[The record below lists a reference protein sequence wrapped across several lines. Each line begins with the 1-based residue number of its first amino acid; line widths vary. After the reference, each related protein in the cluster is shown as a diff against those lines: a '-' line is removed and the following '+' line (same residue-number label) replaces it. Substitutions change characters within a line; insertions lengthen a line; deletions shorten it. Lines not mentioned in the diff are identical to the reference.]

1 MADDHQGN
9 ANSIGNMYDVSKQV
23 KRSQVE
29 YGSERGSTDNIVTQA
44 QAERMANEGG
54 MSSKF
59 YKEKAQELLGDR
71 RFQQLMKDLKKQKLN
86 IEDVF
91 KESYESYQQIVSGRN
106 AAELDPQTFWQR
118 IIESEPFQTGGKENQ
133 RAWAMEN
140 VIVADLVNASLFTKL
155 RDLSIAGRE
164 VMNYADVKDID
175 GPVKMVRDNLILGL
189 YNVKRSRYLIS
200 DQFGHYVHKT
210 LKLQGRLL
218 MSPLLV

>member
-1 MADDHQGN
+1 
-9 ANSIGNMYDVSKQV
+9 
-23 KRSQVE
+23 
-29 YGSERGSTDNIVTQA
+29 
-44 QAERMANEGG
+44 
-54 MSSKF
+54 
-59 YKEKAQELLGDR
+59 
-71 RFQQLMKDLKKQKLN
+71 MKDLKKQKLN

-106 AAELDPQTFWQR
+106 AAELDPQTFWNR

-200 DQFGHYVHKT
+200 DQFRSLRAQDAKAARKAANESLAG
-210 LKLQGRLL
+210 LKEVTRNNVDMMMDLATKSGDDGFLRAVMEAFSMSNKIENWTDFDAFMQRRLKGGQGDTGQLIKELQG
-218 MSPLLV
+218 